1 ISAPWVKVENE
12 KGQVGWCFS
21 GYLEALE
28 KEGDNKQE
36 IAGMTDLAKDKAT
49 AGLPGNVIIILIAAG
64 ALLLGALIF
73 FLIRKKT

>member
-28 KEGDNKQE
+28 KEIDGKQE
-36 IAGMTDLAKDKAT
+36 AVETSEAANGNVT
-49 AGLPGNVIIILIAAG
+49 AGLPGNVLVILIAAG
-64 ALLLGALIF
+64 ALLFGALVF